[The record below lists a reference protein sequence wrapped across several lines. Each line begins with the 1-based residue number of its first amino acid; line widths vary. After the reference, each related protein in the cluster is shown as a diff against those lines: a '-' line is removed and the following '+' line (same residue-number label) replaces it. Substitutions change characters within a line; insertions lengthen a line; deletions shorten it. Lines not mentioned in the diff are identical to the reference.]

1 MDMAAH
7 IPYDAPELAEAL
19 ALQRSFGLV
28 DLHVDSIIQQRLFR
42 YDVRREH
49 RAGLRGQPLFWHAD
63 VPRMAAAGYGGAC
76 MGIHYWPWESERG
89 WREMHRQIDYLDAL
103 ADEDPRCLRV
113 REPGDWERAAR
124 EERLALAPGVEGA
137 HMLAGRVERVAELA
151 RRGVAYLTL
160 AHFSKNSAVTPSM
173 GRGAD
178 ERSGLTG
185 FGREL
190 VDALDEHSVTI
201 DVAHVNTPGVLD
213 ICARTRRPV
222 LCTHTGL
229 DGLHEHARNISD
241 EEIDA
246 IAETGGAIGII
257 FAPFFLTG
265 RLGVPSARV
274 VDHIEYV
281 IERVGLAH
289 VCLGSDYDGWLPR
302 IPNDQRDCR
311 DIVRVTAELLARG
324 HDEESLRAIL
334 RDNALRVLSAP

>member
-1 MDMAAH
+1 
-7 IPYDAPELAEAL
+7 
-19 ALQRSFGLV
+19 
-28 DLHVDSIIQQRLFR
+28 
-42 YDVRREH
+42 
-49 RAGLRGQPLFWHAD
+49 
-63 VPRMAAAGYGGAC
+63 
-76 MGIHYWPWESERG
+76 
-89 WREMHRQIDYLDAL
+89 
-103 ADEDPRCLRV
+103 
-113 REPGDWERAAR
+113 
-124 EERLALAPGVEGA
+124 
-137 HMLAGRVERVAELA
+137 
-151 RRGVAYLTL
+151 
-160 AHFSKNSAVTPSM
+160 
-173 GRGAD
+173 
-178 ERSGLTG
+178 
-185 FGREL
+185 
-190 VDALDEHSVTI
+190 
-201 DVAHVNTPGVLD
+201 
-213 ICARTRRPV
+213 V